1 MRQRLTKMLLMTFVL
16 VAIATPAIS
25 QTAPLEYYID
35 LRDRSDDLFHVR
47 LTVENLGPDNAIYQ
61 FASTAPGTYQ
71 VMDVGRFVQSFQ
83 AFDGDGEAL
92 ETERAAVNQWRIQE
106 PARVRSIEYAIAE
119 TWDTPVEVHPIY
131 PMAGTSIEANHV
143 LFNAHAVV
151 GYPAGLQ
158 DAPLHVHL
166 EYPDGWQVGT
176 ALERAVDD
184 GFAADDYDHLVDS
197 PILAGELTVAN
208 TEVGGAVVEIYTYSK
223 SGGVRS
229 EQLLESMREM
239 LQSASEFLG
248 ELPVDRYVF
257 LFHFEWDGP
266 ISGAWEHSY
275 SSEYVLPDIT
285 FSEPAG
291 AFITDIAAHEFLHI
305 ITPLNIHSEII
316 EQFNFEQPVPSAHLW
331 LYEGVT
337 EWGAHAMQ
345 LRSGLT
351 NLEEHLEVIA
361 GKLQADRQY
370 RADYS
375 LEQLALTSY
384 SDEGQSQYANIYQ
397 RGALVGELLD
407 ILLLDLSDGESGLR
421 ELLQKLMRYYG
432 KGRAFPD
439 CGFYD
444 VVAGMT
450 YPEVQDF
457 FERYVKHAEP
467 LPISEYYG
475 KLGIDVVTDDQGQ
488 PVEFEVQA
496 DASERQLMLRRAWM
510 GEK

>member
-1 MRQRLTKMLLMTFVL
+1 MLLMTFVL

>member
-1 MRQRLTKMLLMTFVL
+1 MRHKLAARLSTVL
-16 VAIATPAIS
+16 ALVVIASPVFG
-25 QTAPLEYYID
+25 QTSPLEYYINLGD
-35 LRDRSDDLFHVR
+35 PADDLFHVR
-47 LTVENLGPDNAIYQ
+47 LTVDSLRPDNDVYQ

-71 VMDVGRFVQSFQ
+71 VMDVGRFVRSFE
-83 AFDGDGEAL
+83 AFDATGEAL
-92 ETERAAVNQWRIQE
+92 GTEQVAVNQWRIQD
-106 PARVRSIEYAIAE
+106 PSRVRSIEYSIGE
-119 TWDTPVEVHPIY
+119 TWDNPVEEHPIY

-151 GYPAGLQ
+151 GYPVGLQ
-158 DAPLHVHL
+158 DAPVHVHL
-166 EYPDGWQVGT
+166 EYPDEWQVGT
-176 ALERAVDD
+176 ALERSDDD

-208 TEVGGAVVEIYTYSK
+208 TEVGGAAVEIYTYSK

-229 EQLLESMREM
+229 EQLLGSMSEM
-239 LQSASEFLG
+239 LQSAGEFLG

-257 LFHFEWDGP
+257 LFHFEWAGQTV
-266 ISGAWEHSY
+266 GAWEHSY
-275 SSEYVLPDIT
+275 SSEYVLPDIP
-285 FSEPAG
+285 FSEQAG

-316 EQFNFEQPVPSAHLW
+316 ESFNFEQPVPSAHLW

-351 NLEEHLEVIA
+351 TIDEHLEVIA
-361 GKLQADRQY
+361 GKIQSDRQF

-375 LEQLALTSY
+375 LEQLSLTSY
-384 SDEGQSQYANIYQ
+384 SEEGQRQFPNVYQ

-407 ILLLDLSDGESGLR
+407 ILLLDLSDGESGLQD
-421 ELLQKLMRYYG
+421 LLQKLMRYYG

-444 VVAGMT
+444 VVAAMT
-450 YPEVQDF
+450 YPEILEF
-457 FERYVKHAEP
+457 FERYVRHAEP
-467 LPISEYYG
+467 LPIEKYYG
-475 KLGIDVVTDDQGQ
+475 KLGIDAVTDAQGQ
-488 PVEFEVQA
+488 VVGLEVQA
-496 DASERQLMLRRAWM
+496 DADERQLMLRKAWS
-510 GEK
+510 ENE